1 MPSSKR
7 TLHLKHLNNLAQ
19 VAVHVGLRPA
29 EGQQIYMTAPMVARP
44 LVRLITEHAYK
55 AGAGLITTV
64 YDDDPCTLAR
74 YKHAPD
80 GSFDQAPDWL
90 YEGLAS
96 AFTKHNVA
104 RLAIS
109 ASTPNLLAGMN
120 PDQVSRAAQAN
131 GRSYTQ
137 AARFISGFAINWSI
151 ASYANPKWAKK
162 VFPDLPQAEAVEK
175 LWEAIFAA
183 SRADQE
189 DPIAAWAEHNARLR
203 ERRDFLNAKRFSALH
218 YTGPG
223 TDLTIGLADDHVWSG
238 GESTASNGITC
249 NPNIPTE
256 EVFTTPHRMRTEGY
270 VTSTKPLSLNG
281 SVLENIFVRFE
292 RGRIV
297 EVKADSGQDVFSKH
311 ISTDEGASRLGEV
324 ALVPHS
330 SPISASGLVFFNT
343 LYDENASSHIAVGRS
358 YAKCI
363 KNGQSMTEAEL
374 TAKGAN
380 YSNVHTDW
388 MIGSGKID
396 IDGVNADGSTE
407 PLMRKGEWV

>member
-1 MPSSKR
+1 MPSRKR
-7 TLHLKHLNNLAQ
+7 TLHLKRLNNLAK

-29 EGQQIYMTAPMVARP
+29 EGQQIYLTAPMVARP
-44 LVRLITEHAYK
+44 LVRLIAEHAYK
-55 AGAGLITTV
+55 AGAGLITPF

-80 GSFDQAPDWL
+80 ASFDQARSWL

-96 AFTKHNVA
+96 GFTNHNVA
-104 RLAIS
+104 RLAVS
-109 ASTPNLLAGMN
+109 ASTPELLAGMN

-131 GRSYTQ
+131 GMAYTQ
-137 AARFISGFAINWSI
+137 AAKYISGFAINWSI
-151 ASYANPKWAKK
+151 VSYANPKWAKK

-189 DPIAAWAEHNARLR
+189 DPIAAWAEHNARLK
-203 ERRDFLNAKRFSALH
+203 ERRDYLNAKRYAALH

-223 TDLTIGLADDHVWSG
+223 TDLTIGLADDHKWSG
-238 GESTASNGITC
+238 GESKASNGITC

-256 EVFTTPHRMRTEGY
+256 EVFTTPHNMRTEGY

-292 RGRIV
+292 EGRIA
-297 EVKADSGQDVFSKH
+297 EVKADRGQEVFEKH
-311 ISTDEGASRLGEV
+311 ISTDEGAARLGEV

-358 YAKCI
+358 YAECI
-363 KNGQSMTEAEL
+363 KDGQAMTEDDLA
-374 TAKGAN
+374 AKGAN
-380 YSNVHTDW
+380 FSNVHTDW
-388 MIGSGKID
+388 MIGSGEID
-396 IDGVNADGSTE
+396 IDGVNADGSSE